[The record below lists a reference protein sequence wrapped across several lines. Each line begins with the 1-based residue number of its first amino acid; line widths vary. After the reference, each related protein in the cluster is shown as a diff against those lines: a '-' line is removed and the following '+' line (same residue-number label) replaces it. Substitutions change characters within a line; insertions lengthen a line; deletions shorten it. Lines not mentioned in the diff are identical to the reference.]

1 MDIVKLSEICEIING
16 KDLHA
21 NIPLGKIISTQRTKM
36 PYVKT
41 SCFSN
46 GFQSEPT
53 YYVKNEYIDDINV
66 PKLIVNKD
74 DLVISKACSV
84 GEPNFIVL
92 NNTSITR
99 ALTQLKPNKNFIL
112 KKYLYYYLI
121 KNNNYFKSH
130 SSGTTIK
137 HFSLKILNDF
147 PISLI
152 NLKSQQSIIDIIEPK
167 EKLFLKFKNLVRIDN
182 IENCKNDMKDLIDI
196 IEPFDLEMSIRIKK
210 NNLYLKFIKNSFF
223 ANENKKLFLSDIII
237 PTKDAKIEN
246 CNEVIDL
253 SSINGDSVTFFNF
266 KKTNNFSSNI
276 FSTRENDI
284 FISSIRPNLKKYG
297 ITTENK
303 NILGTLFNFRPINQ
317 IDRGFIL
324 YCLSSNDFQNFL
336 IQISEGTKMPI
347 IKWKKFKDYEFLS
360 ASINEKNVLN
370 IFFDLIKNNNKILK
384 ILEEIKINLIE
395 IFIK

>member
-21 NIPLGKIISTQRTKM
+21 NIPLGKIISAERTKM

-99 ALTQLKPNKNFIL
+99 ALTQLKPNEKFIL

-152 NLKSQQSIIDIIEPK
+152 NLKSQQSIIDII
-167 EKLFLKFKNLVRIDN
+167 D
-182 IENCKNDMKDLIDI
+182 
-196 IEPFDLEMSIRIKK
+196 PFDLEMSIRIKK

-223 ANENKKLFLSDIII
+223 TNENEKLFLSNIII

-253 SSINGDSVTFFNF
+253 SSINSDSVTFFNF
-266 KKTNNFSSNI
+266 KKTNDFSSNI

-297 ITTENK
+297 ITAENK

-347 IKWKKFKDYEFLS
+347 IKWAKFKNYEFLT
-360 ASINEKNVLN
+360 ASINEKNILN

-384 ILEEIKINLIE
+384 ILEKIKINLIE

>member
-1 MDIVKLSEICEIING
+1 MDIKEYKMCDIISFKTGIDKNNINSFNSINSLPWIKLGNINEHNVNYDSCEYLSDTKNIVIKGDILLVWSCDIGKSIIIND
-16 KDLHA
+16 KSLF
-21 NIPLGKIISTQRTKM
+21 STAFYKL
-36 PYVKT
+36 
-41 SCFSN
+41 
-46 GFQSEPT
+46 
-53 YYVKNEYIDDINV
+53 V
-66 PKLIVNKD
+66 PKKDNIYLNKYIHYFFIKNKKEIGS
-74 DLVISKACSV
+74 LGNGSVLKKANMKIL
-84 GEPNFIVL
+84 G
-92 NNTSITR
+92 
-99 ALTQLKPNKNFIL
+99 NFIL
-112 KKYLYYYLI
+112 KLP
-121 KNNNYFKSH
+121 N
-130 SSGTTIK
+130 
-137 HFSLKILNDF
+137 
-147 PISLI
+147 ISV
-152 NLKSQQSIIDIIEPK
+152 QQSI
-167 EKLFLKFKNLVRIDN
+167 
-182 IENCKNDMKDLIDI
+182 IDI

-223 ANENKKLFLSDIII
+223 TNENEKLFLSNIII

-253 SSINGDSVTFFNF
+253 SSINSDSVTFFNF
-266 KKTNNFSSNI
+266 KKTNDFSSNI

-297 ITTENK
+297 ITAENK

-347 IKWKKFKDYEFLS
+347 IKWAKFKNYEFLT
-360 ASINEKNVLN
+360 ASINEKNILN

-384 ILEEIKINLIE
+384 ILEKIKINLIE

>member
-21 NIPLGKIISTQRTKM
+21 NIPLGKIISAERTKM

-99 ALTQLKPNKNFIL
+99 ALTQLKPNEKFIL

-152 NLKSQQSIIDIIEPK
+152 NLKSQQSIIDIIEPF
-167 EKLFLKFKNLVRIDN
+167 EILVESVLKK
-182 IENCKNDMKDLIDI
+182 
-196 IEPFDLEMSIRIKK
+196 IRINLKITELIINNFYSKNGLFKENEIEFFKGINFKK
-210 NNLYLKFIKNSFF
+210 EMISENNSDILFINVSAINDKPNKFIKLEYINMVNVFEGDVILSLDGNTGLVNNCLKGINGYGYKIASDKIKNSQIYYSLLSKINQDIINQNSFGTTIQH
-223 ANENKKLFLSDIII
+223 ASKSKDKIILLNFGVNQ
-237 PTKDAKIEN
+237 KIL
-246 CNEVIDL
+246 D
-253 SSINGDSVTFFNF
+253 
-266 KKTNNFSSNI
+266 
-276 FSTRENDI
+276 
-284 FISSIRPNLKKYG
+284 
-297 ITTENK
+297 
-303 NILGTLFNFRPINQ
+303 
-317 IDRGFIL
+317 
-324 YCLSSNDFQNFL
+324 
-336 IQISEGTKMPI
+336 
-347 IKWKKFKDYEFLS
+347 
-360 ASINEKNVLN
+360 
-370 IFFDLIKNNNKILK
+370 IFFDLEIIYIKKVKLLKKI
-384 ILEEIKINLIE
+384 ISSLIE
-395 IFIK
+395 IYTR

>member
-21 NIPLGKIISTQRTKM
+21 NIPLGKIISAERTKM

-99 ALTQLKPNKNFIL
+99 ALTQLKPNEKFIL

-182 IENCKNDMKDLIDI
+182 IENCKNDMKNLIDI
-196 IEPFDLEMSIRIKK
+196 IEPFEILVESVLKKIRINLKITELIINNFYSKNGLFKENEIEFFKGINFKK
-210 NNLYLKFIKNSFF
+210 EMISENNSDILFINVSAINDKPNKFIKLEYINMVNVFEGDVILSLDGNTGLVNNCLKGINGYGYKIASDKIKNSQIYYSLLSKINQDIINQNSFGTTIQHASKSKDKIILLNF
-223 ANENKKLFLSDIII
+223 GENQ
-237 PTKDAKIEN
+237 KIL
-246 CNEVIDL
+246 D
-253 SSINGDSVTFFNF
+253 
-266 KKTNNFSSNI
+266 
-276 FSTRENDI
+276 
-284 FISSIRPNLKKYG
+284 
-297 ITTENK
+297 
-303 NILGTLFNFRPINQ
+303 
-317 IDRGFIL
+317 
-324 YCLSSNDFQNFL
+324 
-336 IQISEGTKMPI
+336 
-347 IKWKKFKDYEFLS
+347 
-360 ASINEKNVLN
+360 
-370 IFFDLIKNNNKILK
+370 IFFDLEIIYKKKVKLLKKI
-384 ILEEIKINLIE
+384 ISSLIE
-395 IFIK
+395 IYTR

>member
-1 MDIVKLSEICEIING
+1 MDIKEYKMCDIISFKTGIDKNNINSFNSINSLPWIKLGNINEHNVNYDSCEYLSDTKNIVIKGDILLVWSCDIGKSIIIND
-16 KDLHA
+16 KSLF
-21 NIPLGKIISTQRTKM
+21 STAFYKL
-36 PYVKT
+36 
-41 SCFSN
+41 
-46 GFQSEPT
+46 
-53 YYVKNEYIDDINV
+53 V
-66 PKLIVNKD
+66 PKKDNIYLNKYIHYFFIKNKKEIGS
-74 DLVISKACSV
+74 LGNGSVLKKANMKIL
-84 GEPNFIVL
+84 G
-92 NNTSITR
+92 
-99 ALTQLKPNKNFIL
+99 NFIL
-112 KKYLYYYLI
+112 KLP
-121 KNNNYFKSH
+121 N
-130 SSGTTIK
+130 
-137 HFSLKILNDF
+137 
-147 PISLI
+147 ISV
-152 NLKSQQSIIDIIEPK
+152 QQSIIDIIEPK

-182 IENCKNDMKDLIDI
+182 IENCKNDMKNLIDI

-223 ANENKKLFLSDIII
+223 TNENEKLFLSNIII

-253 SSINGDSVTFFNF
+253 SSINSDSVTFFNF
-266 KKTNNFSSNI
+266 KKTNDFSSNI

-297 ITTENK
+297 ITAENK

-347 IKWKKFKDYEFLS
+347 IKWAKFKNYEFLT
-360 ASINEKNVLN
+360 ASINEKNILN

-384 ILEEIKINLIE
+384 ILEKIKINLIE